1 MAARRTATKVTTNHD
16 AIRRWVEA
24 KGGCPA
30 HVKGTQRGG
39 APGVLRVDFPGYS
52 GVETLE
58 KISWDEWFKAFDKK
72 KLAFVYQPSTRF
84 SKLVAR
90 ETAIAKTSTR
100 ATPRRA
106 TEAKRA
112 TAKRAPAKRA
122 GAKKKGATRSPV
134 KRSATSSRGTAKR
147 STGSKR
153 SSTTKRATTKRAPK
167 RVAGKR
173 SSSR

>member
-112 TAKRAPAKRA
+112 TAKRAATKRT
-122 GAKKKGATRSPV
+122 GAKKGATRSPV
-134 KRSATSSRGTAKR
+134 KRSATSSRGTTKR
-147 STGSKR
+147 SAGSKR
-153 SSTTKRATTKRAPK
+153 GSTAKRATAKRAPK
-167 RVAGKR
+167 RAAGKR
-173 SSSR
+173 RSSR